1 MEGYECWYH
10 HGEIQHTPSGYY
22 GESSQRK
29 NHNEYEQ
36 LIMDA
41 AGPSIG
47 QHFDP
52 GTHTE
57 ANNMPEDPNPEAE
70 RFYKMLQDAR
80 RPLWDGCEHHEASE
94 HTSLSA
100 TLATLSLKSDHRMS
114 EAAYNEWMQFMGRV
128 VPKNN
133 NLSKDFYQAK
143 KKVKALGLGCQK
155 IHCCPNGCMLYYKEN
170 ADRTNCE
177 FCKHDRYNIVR
188 NGKNTSRKVF
198 SKMWYFPL
206 VPRLQRLYSSEQTA
220 GHMRWHREHHRDD
233 KFVTHPS
240 DAEAWMHFDEEN
252 PLFAT
257 DPRNVR
263 LGLCSDGFAPFKQ
276 TGRNYS
282 CWPVIVTPYNFPPS
296 MCMRREFLFLTVLI
310 PGPSNPKKN
319 IDVYLRPLIDELKML
334 WSEGVLTYDVSLRQ
348 NFTMRAALMWT
359 INDFPAYGMLS
370 GWQTSGKLACPVC
383 LERNVGFTLQNS
395 RKVCWFDTHR
405 RFLPHNHPYRKNK
418 NAFKKGRVERSGAIH
433 PLSGNDIWERVKH
446 IPSVEEAP
454 ALNEVEGYGVDHH
467 WNKRS
472 IFWDLPYWKDQLL
485 RHNLDV
491 MHIERNVFCNI
502 LYTVMDTKGST
513 KDTLNARLDIANICV
528 RPDLHL
534 VEDTRGR
541 TFKPR
546 APYTL
551 NKDKKLELLRW
562 VKDLKLPDGYAS
574 KLSRCV
580 DMNEAKLFGMKSH
593 DCHVFFQRLLPW
605 AFKALPKHV
614 WSILTEFSM
623 FFREICASQLNAE
636 RLRHLEASV
645 PIMLCKLE
653 MIFPPTFFDSMEHLP
668 VHLAYEARVGGPQQ
682 YRWMYPFERFL
693 KTLKDKISN
702 QNYVEGSIAEKYLI
716 EEASKFASYYY
727 PTEYI
732 SRWRGAPRNDDGG
745 DTSGQISIFNYPGRV
760 VGTTSKSNLEGR
772 DKQVAEWYILNNCS
786 EAAPY
791 IDLFSKWFRS
801 NNSSWPKSEL
811 DQLISSRFPVW
822 FREHFVANTSAA
834 HDVAWSLADGAA
846 TIVKRLR
853 KYIINGYRFATI
865 EANVNTSCCNYGVS
879 VRGGLVDGTEDDYY
893 GKLLDIIQLDYRGG
907 NKVTLFKCDW
917 FDNTPRGTK
926 VDKYGNVEV
935 HQSRRYTVGYD
946 PFILAQ
952 QAEQVYY
959 TSYPTASQGW
969 MAVIKTK
976 ARNIIPES
984 KESQTN
990 ELSEPFQAN
999 VGDLL
1004 PVNIVEDDVPINLF
1018 DSAAEVDM
1026 IPIHEGNEE
1035 SDDDEQETY
1044 SDSEPE
1050 LDEYETPE
1058 EGAQEEVEEQDS
1070 SE

>member
-1 MEGYECWYH
+1 
-10 HGEIQHTPSGYY
+10 
-22 GESSQRK
+22 
-29 NHNEYEQ
+29 
-36 LIMDA
+36 
-41 AGPSIG
+41 
-47 QHFDP
+47 
-52 GTHTE
+52 
-57 ANNMPEDPNPEAE
+57 
-70 RFYKMLQDAR
+70 
-80 RPLWDGCEHHEASE
+80 
-94 HTSLSA
+94 
-100 TLATLSLKSDHRMS
+100 
-114 EAAYNEWMQFMGRV
+114 
-128 VPKNN
+128 
-133 NLSKDFYQAK
+133 
-143 KKVKALGLGCQK
+143 
-155 IHCCPNGCMLYYKEN
+155 
-170 ADRTNCE
+170 
-177 FCKHDRYNIVR
+177 
-188 NGKNTSRKVF
+188 
-198 SKMWYFPL
+198 
-206 VPRLQRLYSSEQTA
+206 
-220 GHMRWHREHHRDD
+220 
-233 KFVTHPS
+233 
-240 DAEAWMHFDEEN
+240 
-252 PLFAT
+252 
-257 DPRNVR
+257 
-263 LGLCSDGFAPFKQ
+263 
-276 TGRNYS
+276 
-282 CWPVIVTPYNFPPS
+282 
-296 MCMRREFLFLTVLI
+296 MRREFLFLTVLI

-334 WSEGVLTYDVSLRQ
+334 RSEGVLTYDVSLRQ
-348 NFTMRAALMWT
+348 NFTMRVALMWT

-370 GWQTSGKLACPVC
+370 GWQTSGKLACLVC

-446 IPSVEEAP
+446 IPSVEETL

-467 WNKRS
+467 WNKHS

-502 LYTVMDTKGST
+502 LYTVMDTKGSM

-528 RPDLHL
+528 RPDLRL
-534 VEDTRGR
+534 VEDTRGW

-574 KLSRCV
+574 KLSR
-580 DMNEAKLFGMKSH
+580 
-593 DCHVFFQRLLPW
+593 
-605 AFKALPKHV
+605 
-614 WSILTEFSM
+614 
-623 FFREICASQLNAE
+623 EICASQLNAK

-668 VHLAYEARVGGPQQ
+668 VHLAYEARIGGSQQ

-702 QNYVEGSIAEKYLI
+702 QNYVEGSIVEKYLI

-760 VGTTSKSNLEGR
+760 VGMTSKSNLEGR

-786 EAAPY
+786 EVAPY
-791 IDLFSKWFRS
+791 IDCFSKWFCS
-801 NNSSWPKSEL
+801 NNSSWPNSEL

-853 KYIINGYRFATI
+853 KYIINGTG
-865 EANVNTSCCNYGVS
+865 S
-879 VRGGLVDGTEDDYY
+879 LVYGTEDDYY
-893 GKLLDIIQLDYRGG
+893 GKLLDIIQLDYRGE
-907 NKVTLFKCDW
+907 NKVTLFKCR
-917 FDNTPRGTK
+917 T
-926 VDKYGNVEV
+926 
-935 HQSRRYTVGYD
+935 
-946 PFILAQ
+946 
-952 QAEQVYY
+952 VYY
-959 TSYPTASQGW
+959 TSYPTAPQGW
-969 MAVIKTK
+969 MAIIKTK
-976 ARNIIPES
+976 ARNIIPDS